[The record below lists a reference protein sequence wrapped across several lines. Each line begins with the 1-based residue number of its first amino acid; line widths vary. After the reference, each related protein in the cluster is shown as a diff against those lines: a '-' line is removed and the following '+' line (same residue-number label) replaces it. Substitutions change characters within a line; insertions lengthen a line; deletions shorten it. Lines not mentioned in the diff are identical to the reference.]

1 MATTALKGNPVNT
14 SGDLPAVGAVAPA
27 FTLSNTDLSDLTLSS
42 LQGTRVVLNIF
53 PSVDTPTCAQS
64 IRTFNEQASTLTNT
78 KVVCVSQDLP
88 FAMARFCGAEGLD
101 NVVSASAFRSSFAQ
115 DYGVKLLESKL
126 AGLTARAVIV
136 LDESA
141 KVLHCELVP
150 EIASEPNYDAALKV
164 LA

>member
-14 SGDLPAVGAVAPA
+14 SGDLPSVGEAAPA

-64 IRTFNEQASTLTNT
+64 VRTFNEQASTLTNT

-101 NVVSASAFRSSFAQ
+101 NVVSASAFRSSFAE

-136 LDESA
+136 LDENA
-141 KVLHCELVP
+141 KVLHCELVS
-150 EIASEPNYDAALKV
+150 EIASEPNYDAALKA

>member
-1 MATTALKGNPVNT
+1 M
-14 SGDLPAVGAVAPA
+14 
-27 FTLSNTDLSDLTLSS
+27 
-42 LQGTRVVLNIF
+42 LNIF

-64 IRTFNEQASTLTNT
+64 VRTFNEQASTLTNT

-136 LDESA
+136 LDENA
-141 KVLHCELVP
+141 KVLHCELVS

>member
-64 IRTFNEQASTLTNT
+64 VRTFNEQASTLTNT

-136 LDESA
+136 LDENA